1 MTDLK
6 QDEYGYIN
14 GRGASSYWGVTT
26 SMVSGKRT
34 WVITFRPSWADKT
47 LGLRSE
53 GGNIQERDA
62 ATVAAWLY
70 ENMDD
75 GSLKDVTIRVR
86 SRLNPRRVLCFVPSQ
101 GQIWIEAFKNQTLNQ
116 LRSDLTLDE
125 IVSTVESLDDPV
137 GQAVLDL
144 VQSEDEQQAEEA
156 FEESEEKVKSLCE
169 RNLIAMVQNAIL
181 EDNISPRA
189 AKLMI
194 ASLETVLD

>member
-1 MTDLK
+1 MSELK
-6 QDEYGYIN
+6 KDEYGYIN

-26 SMVSGKRT
+26 SMVGGKRT
-34 WVITFRPSWADKT
+34 WVITFRPSWSDKT

-62 ATVAAWLY
+62 ATVAAWLF
-70 ENMDD
+70 ENLDD
-75 GSLKDVTIRVR
+75 ATLQDVVVRVR

-137 GQAVLDL
+137 AQAVLDL
-144 VQSEDEQQAEEA
+144 VVEEEEDQNDDNSINA
-156 FEESEEKVKSLCE
+156 LDE
-169 RNLIAMVQNAIL
+169 RRLIALINDAL
-181 EDNISPRA
+181 FEGSISVRG
-189 AKLMI
+189 AKIMI